1 MPSNG
6 ERHNTAT
13 AHLSEKLGMADFR
26 CSIPVRDGRGCRHR
40 IPTVVSPIQCHIL
53 ESRHEGPLQF
63 SFHALKDFVRLF
75 SGHGWLVLSALY

>member
-13 AHLSEKLGMADFR
+13 AHLSEKIGMADFH
-26 CSIPVRDGRGCRHR
+26 CLIPVRDGRGCRHR
-40 IPTVVSPIQCHIL
+40 FRTVVSPIQCHIL
-53 ESRHEGPLQF
+53 ESRHEGPLKF
-63 SFHALKDFVRLF
+63 SFHALKDFVRLV